1 MDGVLIVNKPAGMT
15 SHDVVNQIRRIF
27 HTKKVGHTGTLDP
40 MATGVLIVLVGKACK
55 ILQFLKDTDKTYQ
68 AEIALGYSTDTMDV
82 HGQILEQKPID
93 WNFDFEAVLET
104 FLGEHQ
110 QLVPMTSAKKING
123 KKLMEYQRAGQKI
136 EPIYQNINIYSIQP
150 LDPEKL
156 LFEVHCSS
164 GTYVRSICDEFAK
177 KTNNLGCMK
186 SLVRTSVGRFDLD
199 DAQTLEQIK
208 TNPHFYSILSLL
220 DHLPCIEI
228 KDPQNVYHGKPLALD
243 TDSDLVLLTHDQ
255 DPLAIYQKDASGL
268 YRSKRG
274 LW

>member
-15 SHDVVNQIRRIF
+15 SHDVVNQIRKIF

-93 WNFDFEAVLET
+93 LDFDFGAVLAT

-123 KKLMEYQRAGQKI
+123 KKLMEYQRAGQEI
-136 EPIYQNINIYSIQP
+136 EPIYQNVNIYSIQA
-150 LDPEKL
+150 LDLEKL

-186 SLVRTSVGRFDLD
+186 SLVRTSVGRFDLT

-208 TNPHFYSILSLL
+208 TDPHFYSILSLL

-228 KDPQNVYHGKPLALD
+228 KDPLDVYHGKPLTLD